1 MSKGGKGG
9 KLNNSPRPTK
19 EIGREREKASLLP
32 FLSTRETEKP
42 SMHASRRET
51 KRYAGRSQHLARHLQ
66 LPRALGQP
74 SLLPP
79 NPLSTPTELSQPV
92 LQFPRGGDPWKCG
105 MDTYFPR
112 EITTGDLLV
121 DSRKSTR
128 DASNCFI
135 HRANFSN
142 IARKLRSSKERKGQE
157 FSSHE
162 LLSKFVQHQDQ
173 KARGFVAVIKQE
185 IAVAREAEKRGRIT
199 RFAAFDRSR
208 KKSTSNRGF
217 PGG

>member
-1 MSKGGKGG
+1 
-9 KLNNSPRPTK
+9 
-19 EIGREREKASLLP
+19 
-32 FLSTRETEKP
+32 
-42 SMHASRRET
+42 MHASRRET

-185 IAVAREAEKRGRIT
+185 IAVGKQRRGENYAVRCL
-199 RFAAFDRSR
+199 RSFSQKIDQQSWISWR
-208 KKSTSNRGF
+208 VTATQNYLPRLGRRSPSRY
-217 PGG
+217 